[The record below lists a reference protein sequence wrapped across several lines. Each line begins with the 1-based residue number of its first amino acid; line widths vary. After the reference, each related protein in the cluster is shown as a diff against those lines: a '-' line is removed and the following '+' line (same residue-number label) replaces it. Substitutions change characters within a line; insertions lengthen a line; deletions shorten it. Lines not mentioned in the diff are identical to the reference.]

1 MHIDA
6 RNLDNGALIEGD
18 ICIVGAGAVG
28 ISIALD
34 WIDTPYK
41 VILLEGGGF
50 EYEDKIQE
58 LYAGKTTGQPYYPLK
73 SARLHYFGGTS
84 GHWGGMCTPLDPIDF
99 EQRDWVP
106 NSGWPINK
114 NILDP
119 FYARA
124 QKKVEVG
131 PYEYGLEY
139 WQQHTKDLN
148 PLPFEKEVVW
158 NKMFQY
164 SPPTRFGQRY
174 KSDIVNAPNVHLYTF
189 ANCID
194 IRANDSLS
202 SVTELTVSNFSGKK
216 QQVRAKY
223 FIMAC
228 CAIQN
233 ARMLL
238 ASNAQA
244 SKGLGNDNDLVGRYF
259 MEHLEIKSAEIYLNH
274 ADPLNLY
281 KLYPPKVRAE
291 LSITA
296 EKQKEFRVLNGTASL
311 MPLEIAKTIEPNI
324 ETWNK
329 KDPREAMKNLEENHK
344 ISRVDKLIM
353 RLTKDIYKAFEL
365 FTRIEQEPNPDCRVS
380 LDVEK
385 DQLGVPRA
393 KLHWQLSPLDKY
405 SIRTLYK
412 LIGEQAGIAGIGRV
426 RMMDYLHDET
436 DFTWPKSTGGGW
448 HHMGTTRM
456 SEDPKTGVVDASCKV
471 HGISNLYMAGSSC
484 FPTGGSANPTLTAI
498 ALSLRL
504 SDQVRDKLK
513 NNI

>member
-1 MHIDA
+1 MHVDA
-6 RNLDNGALIEGD
+6 RKLGNDTLIEGD
-18 ICIVGAGAVG
+18 ICIIGAGAVG

-34 WIDTPYK
+34 WINLPYK

-50 EYEDKIQE
+50 EYDDKIQE

-99 EQRDWVP
+99 EKRDWIA

-114 NILDP
+114 TTLDP
-119 FYARA
+119 FYERA

-131 PYEYGLEY
+131 PYQYDLDY
-139 WQQHTKDLN
+139 WQKNTKDLN

-158 NKMFQY
+158 NKIFQY
-164 SPPTRFGQRY
+164 SPPTRFGDRY
-174 KSDIVNAPNVHLYTF
+174 RSDIVNAPNIHLYTY
-189 ANCID
+189 ANLVD
-194 IRANDSLS
+194 LKANGNISQI
-202 SVTELTVSNFSGKK
+202 TELTVTNFSGKK
-216 QQVRAKY
+216 QKVRAKY

-228 CAIQN
+228 CSIQN

-244 SKGLGNDNDLVGRYF
+244 PNGIGNDNDLVGRYF

-274 ADPLNLY
+274 SDHLNLY

-291 LSITA
+291 LAITA
-296 EKQKEFRVLNGTASL
+296 EKQRQYRILNGTASL
-311 MPLEIAKTIEPNI
+311 TPLEIANRHESNM

-329 KDPREAMKNLEENHK
+329 KDPRESMKNLEKSHE
-344 ISRVDKLIM
+344 ISKVDKLIM
-353 RLTKDIYKAFEL
+353 KLTKDIYKAFEL
-365 FTRIEQEPNPDCRVS
+365 FTRIEQEPSPGCRVT
-380 LDVEK
+380 LDSEK

-393 KLHWQLSPLDKY
+393 KLHWQLSSLDKY
-405 SIRTLYK
+405 SVRTLYK

-426 RMMDYLHDET
+426 RMMEYLHDEK

-456 SEDPKTGVVDASCKV
+456 SDDPKTGVVDADCRV
-471 HGISNLYMAGSSC
+471 HGIPNLYIAGSSC
-484 FPTGGSANPTLTAI
+484 FPTAGSANPTLTAI

-504 SDQVRDKLK
+504 SDHVRDKLK
-513 NNI
+513 TNV